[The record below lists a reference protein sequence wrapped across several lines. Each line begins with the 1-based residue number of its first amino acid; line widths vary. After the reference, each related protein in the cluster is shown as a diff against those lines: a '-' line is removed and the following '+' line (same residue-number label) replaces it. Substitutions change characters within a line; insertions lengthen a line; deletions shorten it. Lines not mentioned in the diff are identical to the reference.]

1 MKSSEATKR
10 RKLTV
15 ERGCSY
21 LRTTRQFVRMPI
33 LPLLCTGLLSLTA
46 CEKVSSKF
54 SGPKT
59 AFDGQA
65 ALAYTKAQVDFGPRP
80 PGSPAHDKAGDWIFA
95 EMKKRTDSVSDQR
108 WTQTTA
114 NGQKLPLRNI
124 LARFNPTATQRVL
137 YVTHWDTRP
146 KADDDLNYGN
156 KARPIIGANDGA
168 SGVGLFVALGDVFKK
183 TPPSVGVDLLFV
195 DGEDWGG
202 FDPDS
207 AGNYPDALFG
217 SQYFANHL
225 PSPDYKPLF
234 GVLWDMIGDADLQI
248 YQEQNSVQ
256 RAPEVVTRVWQTAAD
271 LGYSKYF
278 IAEGGQAITDDHMP
292 LLNKGL
298 HVIDVLDIQYGPL
311 PSGYNSS
318 TQPTINYHH
327 TMQDTMDKVSAKS
340 LQIVGDVAVTLV
352 K

>member
-1 MKSSEATKR
+1 
-10 RKLTV
+10 
-15 ERGCSY
+15 
-21 LRTTRQFVRMPI
+21 MPI
-33 LPLLCTGLLSLTA
+33 LPLVCTGLLSLTA
-46 CEKVSSKF
+46 CDKVTSRF

-108 WTQTTA
+108 WEQTTA
-114 NGQKLPLRNI
+114 KGQKIALRNI
-124 LARFNPTATQRVL
+124 FARFNPTATQRVL

-146 KADDDLNYGN
+146 VADDDPNYGN
-156 KARPIIGANDGA
+156 KALPIIGANDGA
-168 SGVGLFVALGDVFKK
+168 SGVGMFVALADVFKK
-183 TPPSVGVDLLFV
+183 TPPSMGVDLLFV

-248 YQEQNSVQ
+248 YQEANSVQ
-256 RAPEVVTRVWQTAAD
+256 RAPEVVTRVWQAAAD

-298 HVIDVLDIQYGPL
+298 HVIDALDIQYGPL

-318 TQPTINYHH
+318 TQPTTNYHH